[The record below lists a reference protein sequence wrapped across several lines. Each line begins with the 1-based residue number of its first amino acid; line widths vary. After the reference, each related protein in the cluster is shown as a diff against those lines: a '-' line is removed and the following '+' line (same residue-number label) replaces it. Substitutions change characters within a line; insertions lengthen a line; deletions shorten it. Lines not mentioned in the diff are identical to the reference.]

1 MERIQ
6 LSKDIIFQ
14 KIFMILLF
22 AVVLTVMIS
31 NSVNIGFIIGTLAV
45 ASYLAYRTIYLV
57 DNIEFDDKNM
67 FVRTRNDEIIIDLAD
82 VYAIKLTLGQLNRQ
96 RMWKIKYRINGI
108 EKAARCYPN
117 YSPGLDEFIQNVKSR
132 NPNVEIRY
140 MAGPFN
146 FDN

>member
-6 LSKDIIFQ
+6 LSKDLTVQ
-14 KIFMILLF
+14 KIVMLLLF
-22 AVVLTVMIS
+22 AVVITVMIVK
-31 NSVNIGFIIGTLAV
+31 SVIIWYPIAATAV
-45 ASYLAYRTIYLV
+45 IIYLGYRTIYLA

-67 FVRTRNDEIIIDLAD
+67 FVSRKNDEITVDLAD

-96 RMWKIKYRINGI
+96 RMWKIKYRINGV

-132 NPNVEIRY
+132 NPNVEVRY
-140 MAGPFN
+140 MTGPLS

>member
-6 LSKDIIFQ
+6 LSKDLTFQ
-14 KIFMILLF
+14 KIFMALLF
-22 AVVLTVMIS
+22 GVIVIVMVS
-31 NSVNIGFIIGTLAV
+31 NSVNIWYTIGMLAIAV
-45 ASYLAYRTIYLV
+45 YLGYRTIYLA
-57 DNIEFDDKNM
+57 DNIDFDDKNM
-67 FVRTRNDEIIIDLAD
+67 FVRTRNDEITIDLAD

-96 RMWKIKYRINGI
+96 RMWKIKYRINGV

-132 NPNVEIRY
+132 NPDVEVRY
-140 MAGPFN
+140 IAGPFN